1 MATKGIFLGISIQF
15 GRRLAERGARLVTLD
30 PYQPPTRPLMA
41 VRAAAKPYEKRAKGP
56 SNSHC

>member
-1 MATKGIFLGISIQF
+1 MATKGIFLGILIRF

-30 PYQPPTRPLMA
+30 PNRPPTRPLMA
-41 VRAAAKPYEKRAKGP
+41 VRAAAKPYEERGKGP